1 MAFEH
6 LKRLSIALVL
16 VIAYFGPVNA
26 QPAERA
32 ATEQA
37 TNAPDNQS
45 VETLLKIL
53 RDDAARQS
61 LIDQLE
67 KSQSA
72 KPQNDA
78 GEANIPDADKK
89 PASLARAIADFTK
102 EGAEQIYDGTTK
114 LWLDLS
120 GIESLFE
127 TLPDLRKQRIR
138 DSGPALAGT
147 IAMTIMT
154 LWILSALMSRA
165 LRLWLPERENRTL
178 FATIASASVGL
189 MSDAIAV
196 ALSYA
201 SGYVLA
207 LFVLGSGKLSLEQS
221 LYLNAF
227 LVAGAFRILV
237 RLFVRPNQPELAVF
251 NFPPIVQRTIHDRLV
266 FLFQLL
272 AYGIVAIVPIA
283 NYWTS
288 FVVGRALRVVI
299 VSAGA
304 VLALLAIRH
313 LHALIKQTRANGDH
327 IPKPDEGLAS
337 QATGETEY
345 NASAVSGAM
354 DSLWRDVWPIPAII
368 YVLSCYVI
376 AIAKPSLMT
385 DLIASATFK
394 TVIVAGI
401 IALAFRFIRHS
412 SSAGVPFPDSLERT
426 LPDLKR
432 RIDMFAPYG
441 LRACAVLLLAGGAI
455 FFLHAWHL
463 IDAVAWVAQPETVD
477 FLWRVLSAI
486 LIALAVIATW
496 AVISSWIDHRLN
508 LDLTGRNVSARAR
521 TLLALF
527 KNAFTI
533 MVFVFGTMMALSQL
547 GIDIAPLLAGAGVI
561 GLAIGFGSQK
571 LVQDIIT
578 GVFIQLEN
586 AINDGDVITVSGTT
600 GTVEKLTIRSVALRD
615 IDGAYHIIPFSAVDV
630 VSNYMR
636 KYAYHVA
643 VFGVSYDVDL
653 ELVKTAMEDAFEELK
668 QTAHKTA
675 IIGPL
680 EMHGVIGLG
689 ESSVDVRARIKTRP
703 GTQWALGRA
712 YTEIVK
718 KVFDNR
724 GIEIPYPHRTL
735 VYVPGQQQEARH
747 ESGPVIEN
755 SPQDNLS

>member
-1 MAFEH
+1 MSCEY
-6 LKRLSIALVL
+6 LKRLIIALVL
-16 VIAYFGPVNA
+16 AVACMGSAHA
-26 QPAERA
+26 QLVESV

-37 TNAPDNQS
+37 TGASEDQS

-53 RDDAARQS
+53 RDDVARQS
-61 LIDQLE
+61 LIDRLE
-67 KSQSA
+67 KPQSD

-78 GEANIPDADKK
+78 GQTELPGAETEP
-89 PASLARAIADFTK
+89 PSLARVIADFTK
-102 EGAEQIYDGTTK
+102 EGAEQIYDGVAK
-114 LWLDLS
+114 LWLDFS

-127 TLPDLRKQRIR
+127 ALPDARKQRIR
-138 DSGPALAGT
+138 ENGPALAGT

-154 LWILSALMSRA
+154 LWVLSALMVRA
-165 LRLWLPERENRTL
+165 LRHWLPPREKRSSL
-178 FATIASASVGL
+178 ATIASASVGL
-189 MSDAIAV
+189 ISDAIAV

-207 LFVLGSGKLSLEQS
+207 LFLLGSGKLSLEQS

-237 RLFVRPNQPELAVF
+237 RTFVRPNQPELAVF
-251 NFPPIVQRTIHDRLV
+251 NFAPIVQRTIHDRLV

-272 AYGIVAIVPIA
+272 AYGIVAVVPIA
-283 NYWTS
+283 NFWTS
-288 FVVGRALRVVI
+288 FVLGRALRVV
-299 VSAGA
+299 VVTAGA

-313 LHALIKQTRANGDH
+313 VRALMKQSRDD
-327 IPKPDEGLAS
+327 DEHSRQLDVS
-337 QATGETEY
+337 PATDTAVLPAG
-345 NASAVSGAM
+345 NAGAVSSAM
-354 DSLWRDVWPIPAII
+354 GSVWRDVWPIPAIL

-376 AIAKPSLMT
+376 AIVNPTLMT

-401 IALAFRFIRHS
+401 IAVAFRFIRHS
-412 SSAGVPFPDSLERT
+412 SSVGVPFPASLQRT

-432 RIDMFAPYG
+432 RFDLFAPYV
-441 LRACAVLLLAGGAI
+441 LRACGVLLLGGGAI

-463 IDAVAWVAQPETVD
+463 IDAAAWVAQPETVD
-477 FLWRVLSAI
+477 FLWRVLSAV
-486 LIALAVIATW
+486 LIAFAVIATW

-508 LDLTGRNVSARAR
+508 LDLSGRNVSARAR

-533 MVFVFGTMMALSQL
+533 MVFVFGAMMALSQL
-547 GIDIAPLLAGAGVI
+547 GVDIAPLLAGAGVI

-586 AINDGDVITVSGTT
+586 AINEGDVITVCGTT

-615 IDGAYHIIPFSAVDV
+615 IDGAYHIIPFSAVDM

-653 ELVKTAMEDAFEELK
+653 ELVKAAMEDAFEELK

-703 GTQWALGRA
+703 GTQWSLGRA

-718 KVFDNR
+718 KIFDER

-735 VYVPGQQQEARH
+735 VYVPGQQPAANREPD
-747 ESGPVIEN
+747 PVIEN
-755 SPQDNLS
+755 SAQGNLS